1 MKKKISLCVSSQTPY
16 VRFKVS
22 SEDLYDKY
30 GDIPEPLPLD
40 MLTES
45 EDFVY
50 APGGVTR
57 LIPPLLRALYKRK
70 LIEKPHWVSLNP
82 LGPEKAVS
90 GGMILHSV
98 EMSPRE
104 STRYGRFKEA
114 LWKNIHG
121 VEQTPIP
128 KDYFPGYALF
138 NWLVA
143 KKMLDLHDEY
153 DFDLFYVHDFQLL
166 LAGSMLGPTAP
177 RVFRWHIPIDMQEML
192 PSWRSLLLRY
202 MEDYDVVIT
211 GCKKYKESLLKSGF
225 RGKVHQQYP
234 HINPEDYDRP
244 SYSEMNQFCQKYGI
258 GEDDEVILVVAR
270 LDPMK
275 GQDVAIKGLAHIAR
289 SFPNLKLVLI
299 GDGSFSSSRRGGL
312 GLPKGLRWKKELDKL
327 SKSLGV
333 SDRVIFTGYVPKEEL
348 ESAYLRANVVV
359 LPSVLEGFGLVVLE
373 GWQYKNPV
381 IVSSEAGVAE
391 LVEDGVNSYVFDPS
405 NPRELGEKIKT
416 ILSKPK
422 LASEIAERGHETVKQ
437 CYLERNVDRIWSLF
451 MEILEG

>member
-1 MKKKISLCVSSQTPY
+1 MRKKISLCVSSQTPY
-16 VRFKVS
+16 VRFKTS

-30 GDIPEPLPLD
+30 GSIPEPLPLN
-40 MLTES
+40 MLTEG

-57 LIPPLLRALYKRK
+57 LLFPLLRTLYKRK

-82 LGPEKAVS
+82 LGPERVVS
-90 GGMILHSV
+90 KGIILHSV

-104 STRYGRFKEA
+104 SMRYGNFKEA

-128 KDYFPGYALF
+128 KDHFPGYALF

-153 DFDLFYVHDFQLL
+153 DFDLLYIHDFQLL
-166 LAGSMLGPTAP
+166 LSGSMLGPTAP
-177 RVFRWHIPIDMQEML
+177 RVLRWHIPIYMREML

-202 MEDYDVVIT
+202 MESYEMIIT
-211 GCKKYKESLLKSGF
+211 GCKKYKESLLKAGF
-225 RGKVHQQYP
+225 RGKVRQQYP
-234 HINPEDYDRP
+234 HINPDDYDRP
-244 SYSEMNQFCQKYGI
+244 PYSKVNQFCQKFGI
-258 GEDDEVILVVAR
+258 GEDDEVALVVGR

-275 GQDVAIKGLAHIAR
+275 GQDIAIKGIAHIAR
-289 SFPNLKLVLI
+289 GFPNLKLVLI

-312 GLPKGLRWKKELDKL
+312 GLPKGLKWKKELDKL

-333 SDRVIFTGYVPKEEL
+333 SDRVIFTGYVCKEEL
-348 ESAYLRANVVV
+348 ESAYLRADVIV

-373 GWQYKNPV
+373 GWQYKKPV
-381 IVSSEAGVAE
+381 IASSEAGVSE
-391 LVEDGVNSYVFDPS
+391 LMKNGVNGYVFDPD

-437 CYLERNVDRIWSLF
+437 HYVEKAADNIWSLF

>member
-16 VRFKVS
+16 VRFKAS

-30 GDIPEPLPLD
+30 GDIPDPLPLD
-40 MLTES
+40 MLTEG
-45 EDFVY
+45 EDFIY

-57 LIPPLLRALYKRK
+57 LLPPLLKTLYKK
-70 LIEKPHWVSLNP
+70 GLIGRPHWVSLNP
-82 LGPEKAVS
+82 LGPGKTVS
-90 GGMILHSV
+90 KGIVLHSV
-98 EMSPRE
+98 EMDPHE

-114 LWKNIHG
+114 MWKNIHG

-128 KDYFPGYALF
+128 RDYFPGYGLF

-143 KKMLDLHDEY
+143 KKMLDLHDAHN
-153 DFDLFYVHDFQLL
+153 FDLFCIHDFQLL

-177 RVFRWHIPIDMQEML
+177 RVFWWHIPIDMRGML

-202 MEDYDVVIT
+202 MESYDAVIT
-211 GCKKYKESLLKSGF
+211 GCKKYKESLLKAGF
-225 RGKVHQQYP
+225 RGKAYQQYP
-234 HINPEDYDRP
+234 YINPEEYSRP
-244 SYSEMNQFCQKYGI
+244 SYSKINQFCQKFGI
-258 GEDDEVILVVAR
+258 GEDDEVVLVVAR

-312 GLPKGLRWKKELDKL
+312 GLPKGMRWKKELDKL
-327 SKSLGV
+327 SKSLNV
-333 SDRVIFTGYVPKEEL
+333 SDRAIFTGHVPNEEL
-348 ESAYLRANVVV
+348 ESAYIRADVVV

-373 GWQYKNPV
+373 SWQYKTPV
-381 IVSSEAGVAE
+381 IVSSESGAAE
-391 LVEDGVNSYVFDPS
+391 LVEDGENSYVFDPS

-422 LASEIAERGHETVKQ
+422 LASEIAERGYESVKQ
-437 CYLERNVDRIWSLF
+437 CYLKRNVDRIWSLF